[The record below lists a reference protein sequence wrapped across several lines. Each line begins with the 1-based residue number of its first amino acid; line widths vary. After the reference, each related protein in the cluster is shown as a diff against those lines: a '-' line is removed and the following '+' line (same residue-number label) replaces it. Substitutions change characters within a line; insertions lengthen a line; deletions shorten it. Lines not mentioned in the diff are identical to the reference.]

1 MMIRLVS
8 IALLTISAG
17 SMAIAE
23 DKPATPRP
31 CEPYPECVL
40 SSSKLVP
47 AAPNSGTRTQQQ
59 PGIAADKGLTVQG
72 LSPLDRSTFRV
83 PSLGKGGI
91 P

>member
-8 IALLTISAG
+8 IALTISAG
-17 SMAIAE
+17 SMAMA

-47 AAPNSGTRTQQQ
+47 TAPNSGTRTQQQ
-59 PGIAADKGLTVQG
+59 PGITADKGLTVQG